1 MILPFLVCIGV
12 SIGFLV
18 MGINIRK
25 SDKPAGYYTLI
36 KKPEVDSV
44 KKYNNAIS
52 VLWYIA
58 SVFIIGN
65 AVPLLFL
72 EKDSPELVKVWIA
85 CLIWLVVLVSAY
97 WIIDYVRSVNKKR
110 RRRRIRRK
118 QRVL

>member
-1 MILPFLVCIGV
+1 M
-12 SIGFLV
+12 
-18 MGINIRK
+18 
-25 SDKPAGYYTLI
+25 
-36 KKPEVDSV
+36 
-44 KKYNNAIS
+44 
-52 VLWYIA
+52 
-58 SVFIIGN
+58 FIIGN

-110 RRRRIRRK
+110 RRRRIRRR